1 MCNVINA
8 YSEAVKTF
16 QKLSPDNVVLR
27 SGALYDRHQELFKLV
42 YFGSEY
48 VIDLRGFVSTPG
60 EKKEIPYN
68 DRTLILQYLCS
79 ASGLPP
85 RGKWLSFLELPN
97 GRHHYAP
104 FQTDG
109 TLPLARK
116 FGQSPALFERAA
128 RKLGGSPINFGDI
141 GFKIP
146 ALPKLPLAVIL
157 WKGNEEFPARTNIL
171 FDSVA
176 PTHLSTAAL
185 WVLGIELAN
194 KMLMQVDLKAAQSQ
208 AVNWLGK

>member
-1 MCNVINA
+1 MCNVVNA
-8 YSEAVKTF
+8 YSETVKVF
-16 QKLSPDNVVLR
+16 IKLSPADVVLK
-27 SGALYDRHQELFKLV
+27 SGALYDQKQKIFKLS
-42 YFGSEY
+42 YFGKEY
-48 VIDLRGFVSTPG
+48 IIDRSGTVILPG
-60 EKKEIPYN
+60 TKTEVPYN
-68 DRTLILQYLCS
+68 DRTLILQYLCY

-109 TLPLARK
+109 TLPLAER
-116 FGQSPALFERAA
+116 FGKSPALFERAA
-128 RKLGGSPINFGDI
+128 RKLGGSPINYGDA

-157 WKGNEEFPARTNIL
+157 WEGDDEFPAQAHIL

-185 WVLGIELAN
+185 WVLGVELAN
-194 KMLMQVDLKAAQSQ
+194 KMLLQVDAQAAEKQKID
-208 AVNWLGK
+208 WLGK